1 MSKLYY
7 SIGEVA
13 EILGENVSLIRFWSD
28 YFSKFIK
35 PERNT
40 NGNRL
45 YRAED
50 VETLKQVHLLVKS
63 NGMTLAGAASKMAS
77 ERKSVEAR
85 VKALNYLKDIRQQ
98 LVEIR
103 ESL

>member
-1 MSKLYY
+1 M
-7 SIGEVA
+7 
-13 EILGENVSLIRFWSD
+13 
-28 YFSKFIK
+28 
-35 PERNT
+35 
-40 NGNRL
+40 
-45 YRAED
+45 
-50 VETLKQVHLLVKS
+50 ETLKQVHLLVKS

>member
-35 PERNT
+35 PERNAK
-40 NGNRL
+40 GNRL

-63 NGMTLAGAASKMAS
+63 SGMPLAGAASKMAS
-77 ERKSVEAR
+77 ERKSGEAR
-85 VKALNYLKDIRQQ
+85 VKARNYLKDIRQQ

>member
-13 EILGENVSLIRFWSD
+13 DLLGENVSLIRFWSD

-35 PERNT
+35 PERNAK
-40 NGNRL
+40 GNRL
-45 YRAED
+45 YKAED
-50 VETLKQVHLLVKS
+50 METLRQVHLLVKS
-63 NGMTLAGAASKMAS
+63 NGMTLAGAAARMAS
-77 ERKSVEAR
+77 DRKSVEAR
-85 VKALNYLKDIRQQ
+85 VKSINYLKDIRQQ

>member
-35 PERNT
+35 PERNAK
-40 NGNRL
+40 GNRL
-45 YRAED
+45 YRAE
-50 VETLKQVHLLVKS
+50 ETLKQVHLLVKS

>member
-13 EILGENVSLIRFWSD
+13 DLLGENVSLIRFWSD

-35 PERNT
+35 PERNAK
-40 NGNRL
+40 GNRL
-45 YRAED
+45 YKAED
-50 VETLKQVHLLVKS
+50 VETLRQVHLLVKS
-63 NGMTLAGAASKMAS
+63 NGMTLAGAAARMAS
-77 ERKSVEAR
+77 DRKSVEAR
-85 VKALNYLKDIRQQ
+85 VKAINYLKDIRQK

>member
-13 EILGENVSLIRFWSD
+13 DLLGENVSLIRFWSD

-35 PERNT
+35 PERNAK
-40 NGNRL
+40 GNRL
-45 YRAED
+45 YKAED
-50 VETLKQVHLLVKS
+50 VETLRQVHLPAKPD
-63 NGMTLAGAASKMAS
+63 GMTLAGAAARMAS
-77 ERKSVEAR
+77 DRKSVEAR
-85 VKALNYLKDIRQQ
+85 VKAINYLKDIRQQ

>member
-28 YFSKFIK
+28 YFSKVIK
-35 PERNT
+35 PERNAK
-40 NGNRL
+40 GNRL

-63 NGMTLAGAASKMAS
+63 NGMTLAGAASNMAS

-85 VKALNYLKDIRQQ
+85 VKAPNYLKDIRQQ

>member
-13 EILGENVSLIRFWSD
+13 DLLGENVSLIRFWSD

-35 PERNT
+35 PERNAK
-40 NGNRL
+40 GNRL
-45 YRAED
+45 YKAED
-50 VETLKQVHLLVKS
+50 VETLRQVHLLVKS
-63 NGMTLAGAASKMAS
+63 NGMTLAGAAARMAS
-77 ERKSVEAR
+77 DRKSVDAR
-85 VKALNYLKDIRQQ
+85 VKAINYLTDIRQQ